1 MTKWLPLRLDCAE
14 PAAAAAFPLQGHRP
28 MTQDSQTP
36 GTLVPA
42 TTTAAEID
50 DSTLK
55 ALGLVR
61 DDLPRIAEIGRELED
76 LRPGNLQ
83 VFGREAAARTTAFS
97 SQLLDQVRNRDLD
110 ANGEKLGE
118 VVRIARE
125 LKLDGFSQRSKVPL
139 IGGLID
145 RLRSSKGELVQK
157 FSDTNAQI
165 EQLLGDVG
173 AQQALMGKRVTD
185 FDRMHDIVREERHAL
200 GLYAAAGKQRLAQLQ
215 SEQLL
220 GQGSEDP
227 QQRIRQSEIDNAI
240 RLIEKRVSDLQLMQH
255 AADQSLPM
263 IRLIQANALQLIE
276 KFNTVRDI
284 TIPSWKRQFAI
295 QLSLGEQKNAAE
307 LANAID
313 DATNEL
319 MRRNADLLR
328 QASVDTARS
337 NQRGVIDVATLRHVH
352 DQLIATVEEVRSIH
366 REGMQQ
372 RQQAEVELSRLRE
385 DLQQRLAA
393 PTAP

>member
-1 MTKWLPLRLDCAE
+1 
-14 PAAAAAFPLQGHRP
+14 

-36 GTLVPA
+36 GALVPGTTIA
-42 TTTAAEID
+42 TPID
-50 DSTLK
+50 EGTLR
-55 ALGLVR
+55 ALGLVQE
-61 DDLPRIAEIGRELED
+61 DLPRIAEISRELED

-83 VFGREAAARTTAFS
+83 VFGRDAANRTAAFS
-97 SQLLDQVRNRDLD
+97 SQLLDQVRNHDLD
-110 ANGEKLGE
+110 ASGEKLGE
-118 VVRIARE
+118 VVRIARS
-125 LKLDGFSQRSKVPL
+125 LKLDGFAQRSKVPL
-139 IGGLID
+139 IGGLLD
-145 RLRSSKGELVQK
+145 RLRASRGELVQK

-173 AQQALMGKRVTD
+173 VQQALMAKRVGE

-200 GLYAAAGKQRLAQLQ
+200 GLYAAAGKQRLAELQ
-215 SEQLL
+215 AEQQA

-227 QQRIRQSEIDNAI
+227 QQRIRLGEIENAI
-240 RLIEKRVSDLQLMQH
+240 RLIDKRVSDLQLMQH

-295 QLSLGEQKNAAE
+295 QLSLGEQKTAAE
-307 LANAID
+307 LATAID

-319 MRRNADLLR
+319 MRRNADLMR

-393 PTAP
+393 PAAP

>member
-1 MTKWLPLRLDCAE
+1 
-14 PAAAAAFPLQGHRP
+14 

-36 GTLVPA
+36 AALMPG
-42 TTTAAEID
+42 TTTAAPLDEGA
-50 DSTLK
+50 LQ
-55 ALGLVR
+55 ALGLGR
-61 DDLPRIAEIGRELED
+61 EDLPRIAEIRLELDD

-83 VFGREAAARTTAFS
+83 VFGREAATRTAAFS

-110 ANGEKLGE
+110 ASGEKLGE
-118 VVRIARE
+118 VVRIARS
-125 LKLDGFSQRSKVPL
+125 LKLDGFAQRSKVPV

-145 RLRSSKGELVQK
+145 RLRVSKGELVQK

-173 AQQALMGKRVTD
+173 VQQALMAKRVGE

-200 GLYAAAGKQRLAQLQ
+200 GLYAAAGKQRLAELQ
-215 SEQLL
+215 AEQLA
-220 GQGSEDP
+220 GQGSGDP

-240 RLIEKRVSDLQLMQH
+240 RLIDKRVSDLLLMQH

-295 QLSLGEQKNAAE
+295 QLSLGEQKAAVE
-307 LANAID
+307 LSTAID